1 MKFLSEAN
9 EMAAEAF
16 GTVKDTATMLRGA
29 ARAGVVYTSQ
39 WEDNAKKNVQAD
51 LLEKSYKM
59 QKKVAKLMQDI
70 DPEMMTKNKQGYY
83 DLDLGKLIDAY
94 KEDK

>member
-16 GTVKDTATMLRGA
+16 GSVKDAATMLRGA
-29 ARAGVVYTSQ
+29 AKAGVVYTAQ
-39 WEDNAKKNVQAD
+39 WEDNARKNVQAD
-51 LLEKSYKM
+51 LLDKANKM

-83 DLDLGKLIDAY
+83 DLDLGKLIEAH
-94 KEDK
+94 KQ

>member
-16 GTVKDTATMLRGA
+16 GTVKDAATMLRGA
-29 ARAGVVYTSQ
+29 AKAGVVYTSQ
-39 WEDNAKKNVQAD
+39 WEENAKKNVQAD
-51 LLEKSYKM
+51 LLDKSVKLR
-59 QKKVAKLMQDI
+59 KKVDKLMQDI

-94 KEDK
+94 KDK

>member
-16 GTVKDTATMLRGA
+16 GTVKDAATMLRGA
-29 ARAGVVYTSQ
+29 AKAGVVYTSQ
-39 WEDNAKKNVQAD
+39 WEENAKKNVQAD
-51 LLEKSYKM
+51 LLDKSVKLR
-59 QKKVAKLMQDI
+59 KKVDKLMKDI

>member
-1 MKFLSEAN
+1 MKFLAEAN
-9 EMAAEAF
+9 EMASEVF
-16 GTVKDTATMLRGA
+16 GSVKDAATMLRGA
-29 ARAGVVYTSQ
+29 AKAGVVYTSQ
-39 WEDNAKKNVQAD
+39 WEESAKKNVQAD
-51 LLEKSYKM
+51 ILEKSVKLR
-59 QKKVAKLMQDI
+59 KKVDKLMQDI

>member
-9 EMAAEAF
+9 EMASEVF
-16 GTVKDTATMLRGA
+16 GSVKDAATMLRGA
-29 ARAGVVYTSQ
+29 AKAGVVYTSQ
-39 WEDNAKKNVQAD
+39 WEENAKKNVQAD
-51 LLEKSYKM
+51 ILEKSVKLR
-59 QKKVAKLMQDI
+59 KKVDKLMQDI